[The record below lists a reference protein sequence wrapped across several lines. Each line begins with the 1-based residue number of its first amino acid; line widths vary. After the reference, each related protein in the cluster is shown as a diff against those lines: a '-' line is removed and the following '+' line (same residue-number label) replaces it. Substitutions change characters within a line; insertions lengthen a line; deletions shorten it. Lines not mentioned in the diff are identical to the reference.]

1 MIAQRH
7 DTGNGN
13 GRGRLLAHTEPTPA
27 CDRCAPPGASAPH
40 EELASLLPELERHAE
55 LDLET
60 IRYHLQQSDATA
72 RDGYWHASINEARSF
87 LEALVMSI
95 ALVER
100 RESLAEFRKGR
111 ETQGG
116 IRLCRRYLH
125 EIGFLDID
133 EDVLVGHVYGIAIA
147 KGSHLGVADEAWCRV
162 ARRMV
167 WTTGQYLARRYEA
180 WKAADRP
187 RADSGPPG
195 AGGPSSVEPA
205 PGRWRILLTT
215 ALDRLVVARL
225 RGRGPV
231 AKWCRMAVRHFAI
244 QSR

>member
-1 MIAQRH
+1 MIAQNH
-7 DTGNGN
+7 NTGNG
-13 GRGRLLAHTEPTPA
+13 RSRLPAHREPTA
-27 CDRCAPPGASAPH
+27 TCDRCAPPGASAPH

-87 LEALVMSI
+87 LEALVMSL

-100 RESLAEFRKGR
+100 GESLAEFRKGR

-133 EDVLVGHVYGIAIA
+133 EDVLVGHVYGIASA

-187 RADSGPPG
+187 RADSGPTD
-195 AGGPSSVEPA
+195 GGSSSPLPPA
-205 PGRWRILLTT
+205 PSRWRALLTT

-225 RGRGPV
+225 HGRGPV
-231 AKWCRMAVRHFAI
+231 VK
-244 QSR
+244 